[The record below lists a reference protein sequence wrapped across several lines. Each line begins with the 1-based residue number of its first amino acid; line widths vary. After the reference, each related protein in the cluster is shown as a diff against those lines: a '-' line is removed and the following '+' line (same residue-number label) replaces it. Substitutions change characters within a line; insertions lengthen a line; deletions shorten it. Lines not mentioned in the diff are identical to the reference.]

1 MNILAVY
8 LRSDESGWADKVIY
22 VGPMGCRTGMYLI
35 FKGDLSSKDV
45 ADVITKSFEYVR
57 DFEGIVPATTSK
69 ECGNYLDHNLTLAK
83 WESKKFLDEVL
94 YNLKDEN
101 LVYPQ

>member
-1 MNILAVY
+1 MLDQWVAEQ
-8 LRSDESGWADKVIY
+8 DVI
-22 VGPMGCRTGMYLI
+22 
-35 FKGDLSSKDV
+35 KGDLSSKDV